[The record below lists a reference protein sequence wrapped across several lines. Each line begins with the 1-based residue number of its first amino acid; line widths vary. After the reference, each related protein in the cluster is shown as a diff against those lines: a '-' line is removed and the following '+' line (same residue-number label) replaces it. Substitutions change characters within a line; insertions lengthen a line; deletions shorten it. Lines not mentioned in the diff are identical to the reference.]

1 MHSARIEMRT
11 ERVSDHIVYLV
22 IWSYSGK
29 VPRAFTADETD
40 RICRRLKAAGQ
51 DFFARRGIR
60 GTTVDDLV
68 RSAGISKGAFYRFFD
83 SKEALLVSLLNDYE
97 TAAQAGIEEAVRAAP
112 GRWAEVLIG
121 SALHA
126 IEDNPLLPVLMS
138 EEGLRAIGSRPPAEQ
153 EMLLERDVQL
163 VERILAVL
171 REAGITP
178 AVSGKVLLGLLRSLV
193 FVGLHR
199 ADIGEDLVDE
209 TGGWLQAS
217 LQAALLPSADRGTG

>member
-1 MHSARIEMRT
+1 M
-11 ERVSDHIVYLV
+11 
-22 IWSYSGK
+22 
-29 VPRAFTADETD
+29 PRAFTGEETG
-40 RICRRLKAAGQ
+40 RICRRLKEAGQ
-51 DFFARRGIR
+51 ESFARRGIR
-60 GTTVDDLV
+60 GTTVDDLA
-68 RSAGISKGAFYRFFD
+68 RAAGISKGAFYRFFD
-83 SKEALLVSLLNDYE
+83 SKEALLVSLLDDYE
-97 TAAQAGIEEAVRAAP
+97 TAAQAGIEEAVRADP
-112 GRWAEVLIG
+112 GRWTEVLIG

-163 VERILAVL
+163 VERVLAVL

-209 TGGWLQAS
+209 VGGWVQRS
-217 LQAALLPSADRGTG
+217 LRTALLPSPGKGTG

>member
-1 MHSARIEMRT
+1 M
-11 ERVSDHIVYLV
+11 
-22 IWSYSGK
+22 
-29 VPRAFTADETD
+29 PRAFTADETE
-40 RICRRLKAAGQ
+40 RICRRLKEAGQ
-51 DFFARRGIR
+51 ESFARRGIR
-60 GTTVDDLV
+60 STTVDDLA

-83 SKEALLVSLLNDYE
+83 SKEALLVSLLSDYE
-97 TAAQAGIEEAVRAAP
+97 TAAQAGIEEAVRADP
-112 GRWAEVLIG
+112 GRWADVLVD

-163 VERILAVL
+163 VERVLAVL

-178 AVSGKVLLGLLRSLV
+178 AVSGRVLLGLLRSLV

-199 ADIGEDLVDE
+199 ADIGEGLVDE
-209 TGGWLQAS
+209 AGGWLKRS
-217 LQAALLPSADRGTG
+217 LRTALLPPPERGTG